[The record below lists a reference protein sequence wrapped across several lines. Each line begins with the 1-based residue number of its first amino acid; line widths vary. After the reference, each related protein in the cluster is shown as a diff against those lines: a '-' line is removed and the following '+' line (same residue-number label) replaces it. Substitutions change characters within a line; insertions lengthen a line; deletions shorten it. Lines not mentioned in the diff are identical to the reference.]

1 MSTALIAKGC
11 IVCDDPVES
20 LLSGDV
26 MCNEC
31 IDLGLSARAAKEAKA
46 VEKPCPMCDTDIP
59 KARDLCDE
67 CIEIL
72 KDSSILK
79 NRRKTDVL
87 KLYKVY
93 VYDSPSGVG
102 QPIRARK
109 NAVMYVLGKSEPST
123 VEAVE
128 EWIREEMNE
137 WTHNTQVTS
146 IKELT
151 GPFDHGH
158 VIYFGETNK

>member
-11 IVCDDPVES
+11 IVCDGPVES

-79 NRRKTDVL
+79 NRRKTDTL
-87 KLYKVY
+87 KLYELHIREPILIAPNM
-93 VYDSPSGVG
+93 SS
-102 QPIRARK
+102 QPK
-109 NAVMYVLGKSEPST
+109 TAVMYVLGKSEPST
-123 VEAVE
+123 VESIQEWLQE
-128 EWIREEMNE
+128 ETDD
-137 WTHNTQVTS
+137 WTHNTQVMS

-151 GPFDHGH
+151 GPFEHGH
-158 VIYFGETNK
+158 IIYYGETDK